1 MCSSYWRWSINKD
14 FIRGDSGYITIT
26 TVKGGKRI
34 LDPTK
39 LEAAKN
45 LSVQKIDEV
54 DTANSKLAT
63 RQDPRMPQSIY
74 IEKGVEDKYDISELF
89 DRVLKVENIEAL
101 TVVAKEL
108 RDANPSM
115 WKDKKKMAYA
125 FLSLFG
131 IPPDEEHE
139 EEMSDLVGSVIKIG
153 DWCGLG
159 RYLGCHHKEKKE
171 AGE

>member
-1 MCSSYWRWSINKD
+1 MQKIKAKQTEVKQKKVNANKEVVKSEVKIHNELVEEFEDNLGINKD

-89 DRVLKVENIEAL
+89 DKVLKVDQHCKYLI
-101 TVVAKEL
+101 
-108 RDANPSM
+108 
-115 WKDKKKMAYA
+115 
-125 FLSLFG
+125 LFQVFY
-131 IPPDEEHE
+131 H
-139 EEMSDLVGSVIKIG
+139 KI
-153 DWCGLG
+153 LF
-159 RYLGCHHKEKKE
+159 YYN
-171 AGE
+171 